1 MGWVRVE
8 GDHAQRQ
15 VRRRR
20 GLAVGCWRRRRLGRL
35 AEQHA
40 HRARAALRARRRRFR
55 ARCFMKLHEPARDE
69 PARRGGGLPS
79 RLGLLAAHLEPPVG
93 AHRGEQAAA
102 RAERERPHSEG
113 GAAPRHG
120 EVGRR
125 SHPRA
130 LWCARARAWA
140 NARTAYARMHE
151 CARGA
156 RCTGVCGVRCAACG
170 VVCAVPAVAAG
181 RSPARRSRPGALRPR
196 ETTPRRSSSLA
207 AWRTAPRAPG
217 RWRVGCHCARLHSCM
232 DAFVHECKRTCAR
245 ACAGA
250 GHACTVHRAMHYA

>member
-79 RLGLLAAHLEPPVG
+79 RLGLLAPHLEPPVG

-140 NARTAYARMHE
+140 NALLTAYARMHE

-156 RCTGVCGVRCAACG
+156 RCTGACGVRRAACGVRCAVCG
-170 VVCAVPAVAAG
+170 VRGACSSCRTIAGASVEARSASPTGDHATPVIQPGCMAYRATGTWQVACRVPLCAP
-181 RSPARRSRPGALRPR
+181 
-196 ETTPRRSSSLA
+196 
-207 AWRTAPRAPG
+207 
-217 RWRVGCHCARLHSCM
+217 
-232 DAFVHECKRTCAR
+232 AFVHGCIR
-245 ACAGA
+245 A
-250 GHACTVHRAMHYA
+250 

>member
-1 MGWVRVE
+1 
-8 GDHAQRQ
+8 
-15 VRRRR
+15 
-20 GLAVGCWRRRRLGRL
+20 
-35 AEQHA
+35 
-40 HRARAALRARRRRFR
+40 
-55 ARCFMKLHEPARDE
+55 MKLHEPARDE

-79 RLGLLAAHLEPPVG
+79 RLGLLAPHLEPPVG

-125 SHPRA
+125 SHPRG
-130 LWCARARAWA
+130 LLVRARARVGECTH
-140 NARTAYARMHE
+140 RVCTYARVRTG
-151 CARGA
+151 CALHRRM
-156 RCTGVCGVRCAACG
+156 RCAVCGVRRAACGVRCA
-170 VVCAVPAVAAG
+170 VCAVPAAAAG